1 MQKIELVNEEGQIE
15 TWYMHSTFGMDD
27 TTYAALMQDEDDDE
41 VVLMRVNFMED
52 GNAELSIIEDE
63 EELEDAFAIFVELE
77 EEEEEKLEDGED
89 E

>member
-1 MQKIELVNEEGQIE
+1 MQEIELVNEEGQIE

-27 TTYAALMQDEDDDE
+27 TTYAALMQDEDNDE

-77 EEEEEKLEDGED
+77 EEEKPEDGED
-89 E
+89 G

>member
-1 MQKIELVNEEGQIE
+1 MQEIELVNEEGQTE

-27 TTYAALMQDEDDDE
+27 TTYAALMQDEDGDE
-41 VVLMRVNFMED
+41 VVLMRVTFTED

-77 EEEEEKLEDGED
+77 EEDEKPEDGED

>member
-1 MQKIELVNEEGQIE
+1 MQEIELVNEEGQIE

-27 TTYAALMQDEDDDE
+27 TTYAALLRDEDDDE
-41 VVLMRVNFMED
+41 VMLMRVAFMED

-77 EEEEEKLEDGED
+77 EEEEEK
-89 E
+89 

>member
-1 MQKIELVNEEGQIE
+1 MQEIELVNEEGQIE

-77 EEEEEKLEDGED
+77 EEEEKPEDGED

>member
-1 MQKIELVNEEGQIE
+1 MQEIELVNEEGQIE

-27 TTYAALMQDEDDDE
+27 TTYAALMQDEDDE

>member
-1 MQKIELVNEEGQIE
+1 MQEIELVNEEGQIE

-27 TTYAALMQDEDDDE
+27 TTYAALMQDEDDE

-77 EEEEEKLEDGED
+77 EEEEEKPEDGED
-89 E
+89 G